1 MIYNRVIRPRY
12 LKYNT
17 KLDKVVGE
25 AANNAAKLFSQGL
38 DISKE
43 DLFFCLAIKWSNFY
57 ISSCSSKFG

>member
-1 MIYNRVIRPRY
+1 MIYNRLIRPRY

-38 DISKE
+38 DISE
-43 DLFFCLAIKWSNFY
+43 EY
-57 ISSCSSKFG
+57 